1 MGSATSRNPPGH
13 RHIVRLC
20 GPGESVIVAAG
31 LSETGANRVA
41 EAINEFLGR
50 VFGRPTPDQ
59 FFRGNQGLTR
69 ASSRQ
74 RAASTLPPEKGLK

>member
-20 GPGESVIVAAG
+20 GPGESVIVAGG

-41 EAINEFLGR
+41 EAINEFLGH
-50 VFGRPTPDQ
+50 VFGPTSDE
-59 FFRGNQGLTR
+59 FFREIR
-69 ASSRQ
+69 D
-74 RAASTLPPEKGLK
+74 